1 MHVCVRKVPEAVA
14 SSALSQNGNQ
24 VINTSLFEAVGSSA
38 SLARGTDEIPAAVGS
53 SASLARGTDEVPAA
67 VGSSALSQ
75 NGLKPGVFE
84 PKWLDALGSV

>member
-1 MHVCVRKVPEAVA
+1 MHVRVREVPEAVG
-14 SSALSQNGNQ
+14 SSALSRNGNQ
-24 VINTSLFEAVGSSA
+24 VINTSLFE
-38 SLARGTDEIPAAVGS
+38 AVGS